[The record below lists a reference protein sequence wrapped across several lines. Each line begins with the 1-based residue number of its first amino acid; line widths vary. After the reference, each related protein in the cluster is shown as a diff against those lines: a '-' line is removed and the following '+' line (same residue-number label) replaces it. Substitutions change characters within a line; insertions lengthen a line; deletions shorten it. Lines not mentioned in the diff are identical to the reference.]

1 MSPLPRPSMHI
12 LPGNL
17 LRRFRVLPVLLP
29 CLAALHAPMEVC
41 ADDGQSLS
49 SSNSWNVLYDPAPAA
64 IPGVSDYQSKSVT
77 IFSGNVGPAG
87 NINTPNNGTLF
98 LVRSTFG
105 HALGPVG
112 PADFLFGEQIVPEPA
127 LAVDKSKA
135 PIIDPASK
143 AFFVTNA
150 VSPAN
155 QHIVVASEPG
165 FVNITWFQTNG
176 TPVPVR
182 YLISQ
187 RPVRNP
193 VGLYHTHNPGTHL
206 VTNAPNASPQPPPVD
221 LEGVAVTLFRWNAA
235 IPDNPTDPFLHRSGN
250 TLFAKEKVGLIVVE
264 YRNQQGQFLD
274 TEIVATRRSDQAD
287 ALSFVH
293 LGDELR
299 PNEDAAS
306 LEEVPVVSRGLGLS
320 AGQVF
325 VYQHTSAG
333 SPQNGDV
340 FAVRKSLQALGEDI
354 EVYWRRRGVQGVVW
368 PYELHRYQ
376 ADWPV
381 NVPAKFQVYARGAP
395 PVIGPDV
402 DIPSSLNV
410 ELMPF
415 QEPAGHAQMATTT
428 RFISTVPGFS
438 LLKYAPGNTVAF
450 QVVRSVLHHDAQF
463 FNLSPLA
470 SVIGTEITETSHR
483 GPRPGYVH
491 LPEGNRYD
499 WEIYDG
505 KPGDPPEFRTQ
516 QIFPINT
523 GTLEVWWAN
532 TNRGVQWPSLVK
544 RYASAWPQQPEK
556 IVIASTLG
564 SGVIPAATH
573 KNFRFYSQNDPL
585 LPGFNPND
593 EHTLVRPSGVGEALF
608 ALRNDLGTP
617 ATSEPYV
624 LLKFQNPAQN
634 DLWRFR
640 IFRVIAEESPFF
652 FQYPALAGTPLQPP
666 FPLSSLQLA
675 TNSAGVSG
683 PFFRDRKA
691 GFWAMAAGNDGGP
704 ANIVM
709 RFFYKVQP
717 GFFFPGPNP
726 PGVGTEVPWLDLN
739 AGTPGT
745 PRNIGYTATWPI
757 SVPQLQFGETLVKP
771 KNGLPGV
778 GDMVSAQII
787 YQQSIANGAGES
799 ARLID
804 PTRVRQVDLAQP
816 PGDVQTS
823 QSAGLIYF
831 PTLPPHLRTNFWY
844 DPLEHKLKFIGSFV
858 EPVAGEYFL
867 RLNVITARER
877 QVLLN
882 LSREPVFLAA
892 VTALSTSAS
901 QPIDVPPN
909 TPFDRPLA
917 LTAGRAQAVG
927 FVTIAENNSTNLN
940 APADPVA
947 LHVVRVTCPLYRGEL
962 KVVLSEN
969 PLDEKITLRHSG
981 DFAGKADD
989 YVFEWRT
996 EPPVNG
1002 LPSNKPFDQWS
1013 QFIPSPASGD
1023 GAVDVTIEGSSLMTL
1038 SDNFFICRYRP
1049 KNANGPCGGAFSS
1062 FTSPQLQEGW
1072 IKRVL
1077 AGINPFEQ
1085 RIQDYENAQI
1095 NTIVSM
1101 ISQAGPRYVGNVA
1114 LNAQAINS
1122 SGLIETYETVLRRG
1136 IELSIEGSPPVSYP
1150 PADDALLLAAGRLA
1164 DLYMLL
1170 GNEAFAD
1177 ASDPTIAFGTGDVQF
1192 GAEASSIHCFMN
1204 QTASLIDE
1212 ELALLR
1218 GRDDLL
1224 PPGVGFHPFYNRL
1237 IWNFTRDIT
1246 GGEVAYALNYN
1257 VRDEQGAVDGVIDEA
1272 DAKRLY
1278 PQGHGD
1284 AWGHYLMAIKNY
1296 YRLIRSPLFTWV
1308 PRSEAVLVGGV
1319 PVAVDFLDE
1328 RKFAKAAAAKAKTGA
1343 EITSLTYRSLYTED
1357 PSGQWQGYQ
1366 DASTNRA
1373 WGVSEW
1379 SSRAGQG
1386 ALFDWVVGNALL
1398 PDVDSDPS
1406 HVGIQK
1412 IDRTTV
1418 TELRE
1423 IPAAFETIQSEID
1436 NANLGLNPL
1445 GLTRNSI
1452 PFDIAPSEID
1462 QGKTHFEQ
1470 VRERAV
1476 RAMNNAISVFNH
1488 ANNSTQLLRR
1498 QADVQNEF
1506 QRNVVEREADFNN
1519 RLIEVFGTPFPDDIG
1534 PAGTYP
1540 SGYNG
1545 PDLFHFSYVDG
1556 LEVAGITPP
1565 GSQPFTRTFVDLQVS
1580 PNGGLNT
1587 GITNTVTFDVAG
1599 DRLSFVKPASWTGR
1613 RRAPGETQ
1621 RAISELLQ
1629 TQVRFQ
1635 KALKEY
1641 DVLLAQIEDQ
1651 AELIR
1656 MQHGINASEIAVLR
1670 NTTNELGRLNESI
1683 RTSREKQF
1691 NHLQEARRVS
1701 AVADALAESISTVQG
1716 LANDL
1721 TAPVRGGL
1729 RLGAAH
1735 VSQAFNELANNE
1747 ALVELDHQVSKEHQE
1762 RLSNLQLTA
1771 LRQGAAIAQDI
1782 ARLEQVVRQEA
1793 LMRLELY
1800 ILEENARQAA
1810 ANYQTVV
1817 ARGLRLLE
1825 DRLRFRQ
1832 QTAAQVQEFRYKD
1845 MAFRIFRNDALQKYR
1860 AQFDLAARYVF
1871 LAAKAYD
1878 FETALAPGDPRGPG
1892 EAFMTSIVR
1901 SRSLGL
1907 IQNGQPQTAGSSGDP
1922 GLADPLARMF
1932 SNWDLVLRG
1941 QLGFNNPDLLTV
1953 TLSLRNQLFRIA
1965 DGAAGLPAWRQTL
1978 ASRIVAD
1985 YRDIPEVRRYCD
1997 LPLPDITEP
2006 AIVIQTGPNDE
2017 PFGTSITYLLN
2028 AFGWPLGPGD
2038 FAFNPTVSATKI
2050 RAVKVIFSGYTI
2062 SGTNALACS
2071 PYVYLIPVGDD
2082 VLRSPDA
2089 GTPRQW
2095 HVLDQQLPVPF
2106 PLSPGSPG
2114 GPDWIPGDTVPG
2126 LAAIRKFDLFL
2137 AAISPRPAPCPD
2149 IGFTGSSRLIGR
2161 SVWNTKWMLIIPAGG
2176 LGGST
2181 LDEGM
2186 RRFVNSVTDIAIE
2199 FRTYSYGGN

>member
-1 MSPLPRPSMHI
+1 MSMFRRLPI
-12 LPGNL
+12 L
-17 LRRFRVLPVLLP
+17 LPVLTVIVG
-29 CLAALHAPMEVC
+29 LAPLRSD
-41 ADDGQSLS
+41 ADGMLFSN
-49 SSNSWNVLYDPAPAA
+49 SNSWNVLYDPAPNP
-64 IPGVSDYQSKSVT
+64 IPGVSDYQSRSVAM
-77 IFSGNVGPAG
+77 FSGNIGAAG
-87 NINTPNNGTLF
+87 RPNTPNNGSLF
-98 LVRSTFG
+98 LVRSAFG
-105 HALGPVG
+105 HALGPIS
-112 PADFLFGEQIVPEPA
+112 PADFLFGEEIVPEPA
-127 LAVDKSKA
+127 LLVDKSQA
-135 PIIDPASK
+135 PIIDPPAR
-143 AFFVTNA
+143 AFYITNA
-150 VSPAN
+150 VSAGN
-155 QHIVVASEPG
+155 QHKVFASEPG
-165 FVNITWFQTNG
+165 FVNVTWFQTNG
-176 TPVPVR
+176 TPLLVR

-187 RPVRNP
+187 RPVRSP
-193 VGLYHTHNPGTHL
+193 VGMYHTHNPGSSL
-206 VTNAPNASPQPPPVD
+206 INNSPNASPQPPPVD
-221 LEGVAVTLFRWNAA
+221 LGSVAVTVFHFNSA
-235 IPDNPTDPFLHRSGN
+235 IPENVSDPFLHRAGN
-250 TLFAKEKVGLIVVE
+250 TLFAKERTGLILIE

-274 TEIVATRRSDQAD
+274 VEIVAVRRSDLAD
-287 ALSFVH
+287 ALSLVDI
-293 LGDELR
+293 GDQLR

-306 LEEVPVVSRGLGLS
+306 LEERPLVNRGLGLT
-320 AGQVF
+320 GGEVF
-325 VYQHTSAG
+325 VYQHNAAG
-333 SPQNGDV
+333 FPQDGDV
-340 FAVRKSLQALGEDI
+340 FAIRKSLHPLGEDM
-354 EVYWRRRGVQGVVW
+354 EVYWRRRGVENVVW

-376 ADWPV
+376 ADWPF
-381 NVPAKFQVYARGAP
+381 NNPAKYQLYVRAAL
-395 PVIGPDV
+395 PVVGPDV
-402 DIPSSLNV
+402 EVPGNLNGQV
-410 ELMPF
+410 MPF
-415 QEPAGHAQMATTT
+415 QEPAGHARMTTTT
-428 RFISTVPGFS
+428 RFLADVPGFS
-438 LLKYAPGNTVAF
+438 LLKYAPANTVAF
-450 QVVRSVLHHDAQF
+450 QVVRSVLNSDTAF
-463 FNLSPLA
+463 FNLSPTA
-470 SVIGTEITETSHR
+470 SIVGAEIAEATHR
-483 GPRPGYVH
+483 GARPGYIHV
-491 LPEGNRYD
+491 PAGDRYD

-505 KPGDPPEFRTQ
+505 KQGDPAAFRTQ
-516 QIFPINT
+516 QIFPVNT
-523 GTLEVWWAN
+523 GLLEVWWAN
-532 TNRGVQWPSLVK
+532 TNKGVQWPSLVK
-544 RYASAWPQQPEK
+544 RYLGAWPQQPEK
-556 IVIASTLG
+556 IIIASMRG
-564 SGVIPAATH
+564 SGVVDPATH
-573 KNFRFYSQNDPL
+573 KNFRFYAQNDSSL
-585 LPGFNPND
+585 VGFNPND
-593 EHTLVRPSGVGEALF
+593 EHALVRPFDSGEAVF

-617 ATSEPYV
+617 QTSEPYV
-624 LLKFQNPAQN
+624 LLKFQVPAQS

-640 IFRVIAEESPFF
+640 IFRVVAEESPFF
-652 FQYPALAGTPLQPP
+652 FQYPATAGTLIQPP
-666 FPLSSLQLA
+666 FPLSSLQA
-675 TNSAGVSG
+675 AVNSAGVSG

-691 GFWAMAAGNDGGP
+691 AFWAKAAGNDGGT

-709 RFFYKVQP
+709 RLFYKVQP
-717 GFFFPGPNP
+717 GFFFPGATP
-726 PGVGTEVPWLDLN
+726 PAVGAEVPWLDLH
-739 AGTPGT
+739 AGTPGV
-745 PRNIGYTATWPI
+745 PRDIGYTVNWPDN
-757 SVPQLQFGETLVKP
+757 VPQLQFGETLVKP
-771 KNGLPGV
+771 KRGLPGV
-778 GDMVSAQII
+778 GDMISAQVI
-787 YQQSIANGAGES
+787 YQQSVSNGTGES
-799 ARLID
+799 VKLID

-816 PGDVQTS
+816 PSDVQTS
-823 QSAGLIYF
+823 QSGGLTFF

-844 DPLEHKLKFIGSFV
+844 DPLEHKLKFIGSFI
-858 EPVAGEYFL
+858 EPVAGEYYL

-882 LSREPVFLAA
+882 LSREPAFDTA
-892 VTALSTSAS
+892 VTALSASAA
-901 QPIDVPPN
+901 QALEVPPN
-909 TPFDRPLA
+909 TPFDQPLA
-917 LTAGRAQAVG
+917 LTAGLAQGIG

-947 LHVVRVTCPLYRGEL
+947 LHVLRVTCPLYRGEI
-962 KVVLSEN
+962 KAILSEN

-981 DFAGKADD
+981 DFVGKADD
-989 YVFEWRT
+989 YFFEWRT
-996 EPPVNG
+996 EPPVDG
-1002 LPSNKPFDQWS
+1002 LPSTKPFEQWAA
-1013 QFIPSPASGD
+1013 FIPSPASGD
-1023 GAVDVTIEGSSLMTL
+1023 GAMDITIEGASLFTL
-1038 SDNFFICRYRP
+1038 SDNYFICRYRP
-1049 KNANGPCGGAFSS
+1049 KNTNGPCGGGFSD

-1085 RIQDYENAQI
+1085 RIKDYENSEI

-1101 ISQAGPRYVGNVA
+1101 ISQAGPRFVGSVA
-1114 LNAQAINS
+1114 LNLEAVNN
-1122 SGLIETYETVLRRG
+1122 SGLIETYETVLKRG
-1136 IELSIEGSPPVSYP
+1136 IELSIEGSPPVNYP
-1150 PADDALLLAAGRLA
+1150 PATDALLLVAGRLA

-1177 ASDPTIAFGTGDVQF
+1177 ASDPTIAFGTDDAVF

-1204 QTASLIDE
+1204 QTPSLIDE

-1218 GRDDLL
+1218 GRDDQL

-1257 VRDEQGAVDGVIDEA
+1257 VRDEQGAVDGQINEA

-1284 AWGHYLMAIKNY
+1284 AWGHYLVAIKNY
-1296 YRLIRSPLFTWV
+1296 YRLLRSPHFTWV

-1328 RKFAKAAAAKAKTGA
+1328 RKFAAAAAAKARTGA
-1343 EITSLTYRSLYTED
+1343 EITSLTYRSVYTED
-1357 PSGQWQGYQ
+1357 PAGQWQGYQ
-1366 DASTNRA
+1366 DANTNRA

-1398 PDVDSDPS
+1398 PDVDRNPG
-1406 HVGIQK
+1406 HTGIQK
-1412 IDRTTV
+1412 IDRTNV

-1423 IPAAFETIQSEID
+1423 IPAAFEDIQSEMD
-1436 NANLGLNPL
+1436 KADLGLNPL

-1470 VRERAV
+1470 VRDRAI

-1498 QADVQNEF
+1498 QADVQSDF

-1519 RLIEVFGTPFPDDIG
+1519 RLIEIFGTPFPDDIG
-1534 PAGTYP
+1534 PNGAYP

-1556 LEVAGITPP
+1556 FEVTGITPP
-1565 GSQPFTRTFVDLQVS
+1565 GSQPFTRMFVDLQVDA
-1580 PNGGLNT
+1580 NGGLNT
-1587 GITNTVTFDVAG
+1587 TRTNTVTFDLAG
-1599 DRLSFVKPASWTGR
+1599 DRLSFIKPASWTGR

-1621 RAISELLQ
+1621 RALSELLQ

-1656 MQHGINASEIAVLR
+1656 MQHGVNASEIRVLR
-1670 NTTNELGRLNESI
+1670 NTTNELGKLNEKIKSA
-1683 RTSREKQF
+1683 REEQFKQS
-1691 NHLQEARRVS
+1691 LKARNAS
-1701 AVADALAESISTVQG
+1701 AFADAMAESISKVQG
-1716 LANDL
+1716 LASDL
-1721 TAPVRGGL
+1721 TGPIRGAIKI
-1729 RLGAAH
+1729 GAAIL
-1735 VSQAFNELANNE
+1735 SQEFNENANEE
-1747 ALVELDHQVSKEHQE
+1747 ASKELDHQLSKEHQE
-1762 RLSNLQLTA
+1762 RLANLQLTA
-1771 LRQGAAIAQDI
+1771 LRQGSAIAQEI

-1793 LMRLELY
+1793 LLRLELY
-1800 ILEENARQAA
+1800 TLEESTQQAA
-1810 ANYQTVV
+1810 ANYRAVV

-1860 AQFDLAARYVF
+1860 AQFDLAAMYVF

-1878 FETALAPGDPRGPG
+1878 FETALASGDPRGPG

-1907 IQNGQPQTAGSSGDP
+1907 IQNGDPQTGGSSGDP

-1941 QLGFNNPDLLTV
+1941 QLGFNNPDNLTV

-1978 ASRIVAD
+1978 TSRIVPD

-2006 AIVIQTGPNDE
+2006 GIVIESGANDN
-2017 PFGTSITYLLN
+2017 PFGTTVTFLLN

-2038 FAFNPTVSATKI
+2038 FSFNPTVSATKI

-2062 SGTNALACS
+2062 SGSNALACS
-2071 PYVYLIPVGDD
+2071 PFVYLIPVGDD
-2082 VLRSPDA
+2082 VLRAPDV

-2095 HVLDQQLPVPF
+2095 HILDQQLPVPF
-2106 PLSPGSPG
+2106 PLSPGNPG
-2114 GPDWIPGDTVPG
+2114 GLDWVPINDTLG
-2126 LAAIRKFDLFL
+2126 NNLAAIRKFDLFL
-2137 AAISPRPAPCPD
+2137 AAISPRPASCPD
-2149 IGFTGSSRLIGR
+2149 VGFTGSSRLIGR

-2181 LDEGM
+2181 LDEGL

>member
-1 MSPLPRPSMHI
+1 ML
-12 LPGNL
+12 L
-17 LRRFRVLPVLLP
+17 LRMAVLLAP
-29 CLAALHAPMEVC
+29 VSLPAADTGGLFF
-41 ADDGQSLS
+41 SI
-49 SSNSWNVLYDPAPAA
+49 SNSWNRVFDPAPG
-64 IPGVSDYQSKSVT
+64 IIQGVSDYQARSVE
-77 IFSGNVGPAG
+77 IFNGNAGPIG
-87 NINTPNNGTLF
+87 HTNTPTDGSLF
-98 LVRSTFG
+98 LVRSAFG
-105 HALGPVG
+105 HAIGPVS
-112 PADFLFGEQIVPEPA
+112 PADFLFGEEIVPVPA
-127 LAVDKSKA
+127 LAVDKSRA
-135 PIIDPASK
+135 PIIDPISK

-150 VSPAN
+150 AN
-155 QHIVVASEPG
+155 PGNLHKVFAAEPG
-165 FVNITWFQTNG
+165 FVNVTWFQTNG

-182 YLISQ
+182 YLISA
-187 RPVRNP
+187 RPVRSP
-193 VGLYHTHNPGTHL
+193 VGMYHTHSPGSHL
-206 VTNAPNASPQPPPVD
+206 ITNAPNASPQPPPVD
-221 LEGVAVTLFRWNAA
+221 LGAVAVTILHWNSA
-235 IPDNPTDPFLHRSGN
+235 IPENTSDPFLHRSGN
-250 TLFAKEKVGLIVVE
+250 TLVAKERTGLIVIE
-264 YRNQQGQFLD
+264 YRNQQEQFLD
-274 TEIVATRRSDQAD
+274 LEIVAVRRSDEAD
-287 ALSFVH
+287 ALSTVH
-293 LGDELR
+293 IGDQLA
-299 PNEDAAS
+299 PNDDALS
-306 LEEVPVVSRGLGLS
+306 LEARPVISRGLGLT
-320 AGQVF
+320 GGEVF
-325 VYQHTSAG
+325 LYQHTSGG
-333 SPQNGDV
+333 SPQDGDV
-340 FAVRKSLQALGEDI
+340 FAIRKSLHPLGEDM
-354 EVYWRRRGVQGVVW
+354 EVYWRRRGVEDVVW

-376 ADWPV
+376 ADWPD
-381 NVPAKFQVYARGAP
+381 NDPSKFQLYVRAAP

-402 DIPSSLNV
+402 EISGALNSEV
-410 ELMPF
+410 MPF
-415 QEPAGHAQMATTT
+415 QEPANHARMLTTT
-428 RFISTVPGFS
+428 RFITDVPGRS
-438 LLKYAPGNTVAF
+438 LLKYTPGNTVAF
-450 QVVRSVLHHDAQF
+450 QVVRSVSHHDAAF
-463 FNLSPLA
+463 FNLAPSA
-470 SVIGTEITETSHR
+470 STIGTEITEATHR
-483 GPRPGYVH
+483 GSRPGYVH
-491 LPEGNRYD
+491 LPEGDRYD

-505 KPGDPPEFRTQ
+505 KPGDPAAFRTQ
-516 QIFPINT
+516 QIFPVNT

-532 TNRGVQWPSLVK
+532 TNREVQWPSLVK
-544 RYASAWPQQPEK
+544 RYVSGWPQQPEK
-556 IVIASTLG
+556 IIIASTRG
-564 SGVIPAATH
+564 SGVITAATH
-573 KNFRFYSQNDPL
+573 QNFRFYAQNDSA

-593 EHTLVRPSGVGEALF
+593 EHAIIRPFESGEAVF

-617 ATSEPYV
+617 QTSEPYV
-624 LLKFQNPAQN
+624 LLKFQPPAEN
-634 DLWRFR
+634 VRWRFR
-640 IFRVIAEESPFF
+640 TFHVVAEESPFF
-652 FQYPALAGTPLQPP
+652 FQYPATAGTLIQPP
-666 FPLSSLQLA
+666 FPLSSLQA
-675 TNSAGVSG
+675 AENSTGVTG

-691 GFWAMAAGNDGGP
+691 AFWVKAAGNDGGP

-709 RFFYKVQP
+709 RFFYKAQP
-717 GFFFPGPNP
+717 GFFFPGLNP
-726 PGVGTEVPWLDLN
+726 PAVGAEVPWLDLQ
-739 AGTPGT
+739 AGTPGI
-745 PRNIGYTATWPI
+745 PQNIGYTATWPDG
-757 SVPQLQFGETLVKP
+757 VPQLQFGETLVKP

-778 GDMVSAQII
+778 GDMISAEVI
-787 YQQSIANGAGES
+787 YQQSISNGTGQS
-799 ARLID
+799 VRLID

-823 QSAGLIYF
+823 QSGGLTFF
-831 PTLPPHLRTNFWY
+831 PTLPPHLRTNFWF
-844 DPLEHKLKFIGSFV
+844 DPLEQKLKFIGSFI

-882 LSREPVFLAA
+882 LSSEPAFVAA
-892 VTALSTSAS
+892 VTTLSTGAA
-901 QPIDVPPN
+901 QAMEVPPN
-909 TPFDRPLA
+909 APFDQPLA
-917 LTAGRAQAVG
+917 MTSGLSTGVG

-947 LHVVRVTCPLYRGEL
+947 LHIIRVTCPLYEGEI
-962 KVVLSEN
+962 KVILSEN

-981 DFAGKADD
+981 DFGGKGDD
-989 YVFEWRT
+989 YFFEWRT

-1013 QFIPSPASGD
+1013 AFVPSPASGE
-1023 GAVDVTIEGSSLMTL
+1023 GAVDITIEGASLFTL
-1038 SDNFFICRYRP
+1038 SDNYFVCRYRP
-1049 KNANGPCGGAFSS
+1049 KNTNGPCGGAFSD
-1062 FTSPQLQEGW
+1062 FVSPQLQEGW

-1085 RIQDYENAQI
+1085 RIKDYENSEI

-1101 ISQAGPRYVGNVA
+1101 ISQAGPRYVGDVA
-1114 LNAQAINS
+1114 LNLEAVNG
-1122 SGLIETYETVLRRG
+1122 SGLIETYETVLKRG
-1136 IELSIEGSPPVSYP
+1136 IELSIEGSPPVNYP
-1150 PADDALLLAAGRLA
+1150 PATDALLLVAGRLA

-1177 ASDPTIAFGTGDVQF
+1177 ASDPTIAFGTDDGLF
-1192 GAEASSIHCFMN
+1192 GAEASSLHCFMN
-1204 QTASLIDE
+1204 QTPSLIDE

-1218 GRDDLL
+1218 GRDDQL

-1257 VRDEQGAVDGVIDEA
+1257 VRDEQGAVDGQIDEA

-1296 YRLIRSPLFTWV
+1296 YRLLRSPDFTWV

-1328 RKFAKAAAAKAKTGA
+1328 RKFAAAAAAKARTGA
-1343 EITSLTYRSLYTED
+1343 EITSLTYRSVYVED

-1366 DASTNRA
+1366 DANTNRA

-1398 PDVDSDPS
+1398 PDVDRNPS
-1406 HVGIQK
+1406 HTGIQK

-1418 TELRE
+1418 TELRQ
-1423 IPAAFETIQSEID
+1423 IPAAFEDIQSEMD
-1436 NANLGLNPL
+1436 KADLGLNPL

-1498 QADVQNEF
+1498 QADVQTDF

-1519 RLIEVFGTPFPDDIG
+1519 RLIEIFGTPFPDDIG

-1540 SGYNG
+1540 SGYSG

-1556 LEVAGITPP
+1556 FEAAGITPP
-1565 GSQPFTRTFVDLQVS
+1565 GSLPFTRTFSDLQVT
-1580 PNGGLNT
+1580 PNGALNT
-1587 GITNTVTFDVAG
+1587 NNTVSVTFELAN
-1599 DRLSFVKPASWTGR
+1599 DRLSFIKPASWTGR

-1629 TQVRFQ
+1629 AQVRFQ

-1651 AELIR
+1651 AELIL
-1656 MQHGINASEIAVLR
+1656 MQHGVNASEIAVLR
-1670 NTTNELGRLNESI
+1670 NTTNELGRLNEKI
-1683 RTSREKQF
+1683 RTARENQF
-1691 NHLQEARRVS
+1691 KHLQKARGAS
-1701 AVADALAESISTVQG
+1701 AFADAIAESISKVQG

-1721 TAPVRGGL
+1721 TGPLRGMI
-1729 RLGAAH
+1729 RLGAASL
-1735 VSQAFNELANNE
+1735 SQDFNEKANDE
-1747 ALVELDHQVSKEHQE
+1747 ASKELDHQLSKENQD
-1762 RLSNLQLTA
+1762 RLANLQLTA
-1771 LRQGAAIAQDI
+1771 LRQGTAIAQEI
-1782 ARLEQVVRQEA
+1782 ARLEQVVRQES
-1793 LMRLELY
+1793 LSRLELY
-1800 ILEENARQAA
+1800 TLEENMQQAA
-1810 ANYQTVV
+1810 ANYRAVV

-1860 AQFDLAARYVF
+1860 AQFDLAAMYVF

-1907 IQNGQPQTAGSSGDP
+1907 IQNGEPQTGGGSGDP

-1941 QLGFNNPDLLTV
+1941 QLGFNNPDNLTV

-1997 LPLPDITEP
+1997 LPLPDINEP
-2006 AIVIQTGPNDE
+2006 AIVIQSGANE
-2017 PFGTSITYLLN
+2017 GPFGTTVTFLLN

-2038 FAFNPTVSATKI
+2038 FSFNPTVSATKI

-2082 VLRSPDA
+2082 VLRSPDV

-2106 PLSPGSPG
+2106 SLSPGSPG
-2114 GPDWIPGDTVPG
+2114 GLDWIPLNDTLG
-2126 LAAIRKFDLFL
+2126 NNLAAIRKFDLFL
-2137 AAISPRPAPCPD
+2137 AGISPRPAPCPD
-2149 IGFTGSSRLIGR
+2149 VGFTGSSRLIGR
-2161 SVWNTKWMLIIPAGG
+2161 SIWNTQWMLIIPAGG

-2181 LDEGM
+2181 LDEGL
-2186 RRFVNSVTDIAIE
+2186 RRFVNSVTDISIE